1 MLDNVLLLLQACK
14 NLNIS
19 YEIIHPAENLL
30 KIKLNNKQ
38 HYFCNYSTP
47 LINQAVAQIIK
58 DKEYTYHILKQK
70 VKLPRTV
77 GFLSPFCEL
86 KYKMYLK
93 FPSFQDI
100 ILEIKDKFETP
111 VIVKR
116 NSGSGGH
123 NVFLCK
129 NTDEIETALKEIFNI
144 NYKKYDYVAI
154 AQEFIHIK
162 SEYRAIFLNKELVL
176 LYEKDISDAEFAGN
190 LSPLH
195 WNGAKAKY
203 INNPQILSEITNFA
217 QPIFEELDLDYAG
230 LDIVLDRDNQYWLIE
245 VNSHPNYTIFTRD
258 NGEEPVLKVFEKMLI
273 SLASK

>member
-19 YEIIHPAENLL
+19 YEIIYPAENLL

-70 VKLPRTV
+70 VKLPQTV

-176 LYEKDISDAEFAGN
+176 LYEKDVTNATFVGN

-195 WNGAKAKY
+195 WDGAKAKY
-203 INNPQILSEITNFA
+203 INNPQILSEITNFG

-258 NGEEPVLKVFEKMLI
+258 NGDDPVLKVFEKMLI

>member
-1 MLDNVLLLLQACK
+1 MLDNVSLLLQACK

-47 LINQAVAQIIK
+47 LINQAVAHIIK

-86 KYKMYLK
+86 QYKIYLK
-93 FPSFQDI
+93 FPSFKDI
-100 ILEIKDKFETP
+100 ILEIKNKFETP
-111 VIVKR
+111 VIIKR

-123 NVFLCK
+123 NVFLCQ

-162 SEYRAIFLNKELVL
+162 SEYRAVFLNKKLVL
-176 LYEKDISDAEFAGN
+176 LYEKDITDAKFAGN

-195 WNGAKAKY
+195 WDGAKAKH
-203 INNPQILSEITNFA
+203 INYPQILSEIANFA
-217 QPIFEELDLDYAG
+217 KPIFEELDLDYGG
-230 LDIVLDRDNQYWLIE
+230 LDIVLDQENQYWLIE

-258 NGEEPVLKVFEKMLI
+258 NGEKPVLKIFEKMLI

>member
-1 MLDNVLLLLQACK
+1 MLDNVSLLLQACK

-19 YEIIHPAENLL
+19 YEVFQPAENLI
-30 KIKLNNKQ
+30 KIQLNNKQ

-47 LINQAVAQIIK
+47 LINQAVAKIVK

-77 GFLSPFCEL
+77 GFLSPFCDIQ
-86 KYKMYLK
+86 YKIYLK
-93 FPSFQDI
+93 FPSIQDI
-100 ILEIKDKFETP
+100 VLEIKEKFETP

-123 NVFLCK
+123 NVFLCQ
-129 NTDEIETALKEIFNI
+129 NTDEIENALKEIFNI
-144 NYKKYDYVAI
+144 NQKYDYVAI

-162 SEYRAIFLNKELVL
+162 SEYRAVFLNKELVL
-176 LYEKDISDAEFAGN
+176 LYEKDISNAEFAGN

-203 INNPQILSEITNFA
+203 INDPQILSEVANFA
-217 QPIFEELDLDYAG
+217 KPIFEELDLDYGG

-245 VNSHPNYTIFTRD
+245 INSHPNYSIFTRD
-258 NGEEPVLKVFEKMLI
+258 NGNEHVLKIFEKMLI
-273 SLASK
+273 SLASN

>member
-93 FPSFQDI
+93 FPNFQDI

-203 INNPQILSEITNFA
+203 INNPQILSEIANFA

-245 VNSHPNYTIFTRD
+245 INSHPNYSIFTRD
-258 NGEEPVLKVFEKMLI
+258 NGEEPVLKIFEKMLI
-273 SLASK
+273 SLALK

>member
-1 MLDNVLLLLQACK
+1 MLDNVSLLLQACE
-14 NLNIS
+14 NLKIS
-19 YEIIHPAENLL
+19 YEIFQPAENLI
-30 KIKLNNKQ
+30 KIKLNNKH

-47 LINQAVAQIIK
+47 LINQAVAHLIK
-58 DKEYTYHILKQK
+58 DKEYTYHVLNKK

-86 KYKMYLK
+86 QYKNYLK
-93 FPSFQDI
+93 FPTFEDI
-100 ILEIKDKFETP
+100 ILEIKNNFETP

-154 AQEFIHIK
+154 AQELIHIK

-176 LYEKDISDAEFAGN
+176 LYEKDISNAEFAGN

-203 INNPQILSEITNFA
+203 INNPQILSEIANFA
-217 QPIFEELDLDYAG
+217 QPIFEELDLDYGG

>member
-1 MLDNVLLLLQACK
+1 MLDNVSLLLQACK

-19 YEIIHPAENLL
+19 YEIFQPAENLI
-30 KIKLNNKQ
+30 KIQLNNKQ

-47 LINQAVAQIIK
+47 LINQAVAKIVK

-70 VKLPRTV
+70 VKLPHTV
-77 GFLSPFCEL
+77 GFLSPFCDIQ
-86 KYKMYLK
+86 YKIYLK
-93 FPSFQDI
+93 FPSIQDI
-100 ILEIKDKFETP
+100 VLEIKEKFETP
-111 VIVKR
+111 LIVKR

-123 NVFLCK
+123 NVFLCQ

-144 NYKKYDYVAI
+144 NHKYDYVAL

-162 SEYRAIFLNKELVL
+162 SEYRAVFLNKELVL
-176 LYEKDISDAEFAGN
+176 LYKKDITDAKFAGN

-195 WNGAKAKY
+195 WDGAKAKY
-203 INNPQILSEITNFA
+203 INDPQILSEVANFA
-217 QPIFEELDLDYAG
+217 KPIFEELDLDYGG

-245 VNSHPNYTIFTRD
+245 INSHPNYSIFTRD
-258 NGEEPVLKVFEKMLI
+258 NGNEHVLKIFEKMLI

>member
-1 MLDNVLLLLQACK
+1 MLDNVSLVLQACK

-19 YEIIHPAENLL
+19 YEIIHPAENLI
-30 KIKLNNKQ
+30 KIKLNNKH

-47 LINQAVAQIIK
+47 LINQAVSHLIK
-58 DKEYTYHILKQK
+58 DKEYTYHALNKK
-70 VKLPRTV
+70 VKLPRTL

-86 KYKMYLK
+86 QYKMYLK

-116 NSGSGGH
+116 NSGAGGH
-123 NVFLCK
+123 NVFLCQ

-203 INNPQILSEITNFA
+203 INEPQILSEIANFA
-217 QPIFEELDLDYAG
+217 QPIFEELDLDYGG

>member
-19 YEIIHPAENLL
+19 YEIIYPAENLL

-70 VKLPRTV
+70 VKLPQTV

-176 LYEKDISDAEFAGN
+176 LYEKDVTNATFVGN

-195 WNGAKAKY
+195 WDGAKAKY
-203 INNPQILSEITNFA
+203 INNPQILSEIANFG